1 MTRILTSLLLLV
13 LLQPAMAQR
22 KYNRTS
28 NDTLQIYTVR
38 VEGGNFDLGADDEA
52 ADRKMAHNVKLHDF
66 ILGSYEVTQHQ
77 WFEIMGNNPSTSN
90 LCPDCPVNNVSWT
103 EVQTFIEKL
112 NANTGHH
119 YRLPTEA
126 EWEYAAR
133 GGVKEKLIKEKTT
146 PRGGVNEFL
155 IADDAKG
162 EKKRIKE
169 LSGKRYAGRSAGPQS
184 IAWFKG
190 NSNDHVH
197 EVGRKQPNEL
207 GIYDLCGNVE
217 EWCSD
222 FYATSYGGKHPVE
235 NPKGPASG
243 KSHVVRGG
251 SFVSESNELIITRR
265 AAYLPETKSV
275 SLGFRLAEDVK

>member
-22 KYNRTS
+22 KFNRTS
-28 NDTLQIYTVR
+28 PDTLQIYMVK

-52 ADRKMAHNVKLHDF
+52 ADRKRAHNVKLHDF
-66 ILGSYEVTQHQ
+66 SMGMYEVTQHQ
-77 WFEIMGNNPSTSN
+77 WYAIMGENASSSYR
-90 LCPDCPVNNVSWT
+90 CADCPVNNVSWND
-103 EVQTFIEKL
+103 VQKFIEKL
-112 NANTGHH
+112 NARTGKH

-133 GGVKEKLIKEKTT
+133 GGVKEHLTKEKTT

-155 IADDAKG
+155 INDNEKG
-162 EKKRIKE
+162 LKRPEKE
-169 LSGKRYAGRSAGPQS
+169 LPGKKYSGRSAGPQS
-184 IAWFKG
+184 IAWYAE
-190 NSNDHVH
+190 NSKDHVH
-197 EVGRKQPNEL
+197 PVGRKQPNEL
-207 GIYDLCGNVE
+207 GIFDMCGNVE

-222 FYATSYGGKHPVE
+222 FYATSYGGKQPVE

-251 SFVSESNELIITRR
+251 SFSSTANEVIVTRR
-265 AAYLPETKSV
+265 AAYLPDTKSV
-275 SLGFRLAEDVK
+275 SLGFRLVEDMK

>member
-22 KYNRTS
+22 KYERNYK
-28 NDTLQIYTVR
+28 DTMQIYTVR

-52 ADRKMAHNVKLHDF
+52 SDRKMAHNVKLHDF
-66 ILGSYEVTQHQ
+66 MLGTYEVTQYL
-77 WFEIMGNNPSTSN
+77 WCTIMDENPGGSN
-90 LCPDCPVNNVSWT
+90 RCFDCPVNNVSWT
-103 EVQTFIEKL
+103 EVQTFLEKL
-112 NANTGHH
+112 NARTGHH

-133 GGVKEKLIKEKTT
+133 GGVKEKLVKEKTN

-155 IADDAKG
+155 IEDGEKG
-162 EKKRIKE
+162 ERRRVKE
-169 LSGKRYAGRSAGPQS
+169 VPGKRYAGRSAGPQS
-184 IAWFKG
+184 IAWYKA
-190 NSNDHVH
+190 NSQDHVH

-235 NPKGPASG
+235 NPIGPANG

-265 AAYLPETKSV
+265 AAYLPDTKSV